1 MKLDDYDVG
10 FMFHPNWF
18 GAGLKTELET
28 KSHSY
33 NKGDTLLRYSKDMT
47 TSEFKFKTH
56 WFALSFGG
64 VTGEPENEW
73 SFCGGV
79 TPAGLSFAT
88 YLLYDY
94 FTIPYWPGGAHQDSS
109 SFQDA
114 LKEGADLDLGG
125 TSINLNF
132 RNKRRNQ
139 TSSLSLLGR
148 LEYIT
153 VPVEATLY
161 DSTYRFERPSPSI
174 ITQEDRALSLSAS
187 GSGHFFNIC
196 FGVGSERY
204 FYTGG
209 LRHISAVGAKMAMIL
224 GKANFDIKPTQERYY
239 YLHDEPDPLNDV
251 EFTRTYTSGET
262 IKTKGSGLGMD
273 LSIPAGLETYLNKKL
288 VLRLGAHSI
297 IPLYMTGN
305 WKAEIVDTGWEEVID
320 YTRGGTDTTFAE
332 PEDELDSGTYIVD
345 FAAKMVNLTTYYFG
359 AGYKVSDAI
368 ELNFLHFANL
378 TDLGTWRISVNI
390 RY

>member
-1 MKLDDYDVG
+1 LVQ
-10 FMFHPNWF
+10 
-18 GAGLKTELET
+18 
-28 KSHSY
+28 KSQ
-33 NKGDTLLRYSKDMT
+33 
-47 TSEFKFKTH
+47 
-56 WFALSFGG
+56 LSFG
-64 VTGEPENEW
+64 
-73 SFCGGV
+73 GGV

-94 FTIPYWPGGAHQDSS
+94 FTIPYWPGGVHQDSS

-132 RNKRRNQ
+132 RNKRRNH
-139 TSSLSLLGR
+139 TSSFSLLGR
-148 LEYIT
+148 LEYIIS
-153 VPVEATLY
+153 PVEATLY
-161 DSTYRFERPSPSI
+161 DSTYWFNRASPSI
-174 ITQEDRALSLSAS
+174 VTQEDRALSLSAS
-187 GSGHFFNIC
+187 GSGHFFNLC

-209 LRHISAVGAKMAMIL
+209 LRHISAVGAKLAMIL
-224 GKANFDIKPTQERYY
+224 GKVNFDIKPTQERYY
-239 YLHDEPDPLNDV
+239 YLYDAPDTLNDV

-262 IKTKGSGLGMD
+262 IKTKGSGLGMV

-305 WKAEIVDTGWEEVID
+305 WKAEFVDTGWEEVYD
-320 YTRGGTDTTFAE
+320 YTHGGTDTTIAE
-332 PEDELDSGTYIVD
+332 PKDELDSGTYILD
-345 FAAKMVNLTTYYFG
+345 FAAKLANLTMYYFG

-378 TDLGTWRISVNI
+378 TNLGTWRISVNI